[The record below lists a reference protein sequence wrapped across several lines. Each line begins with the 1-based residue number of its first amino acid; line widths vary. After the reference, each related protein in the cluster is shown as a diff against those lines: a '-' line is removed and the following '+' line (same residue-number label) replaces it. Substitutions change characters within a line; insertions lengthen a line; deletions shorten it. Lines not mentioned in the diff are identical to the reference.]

1 MESKPDALVSP
12 GSPPD
17 REGMLLN
24 GKQLSLAH
32 AFGVFP
38 AQFRDAVIFLGDD
51 SFLFCVGCHI
61 AIFDLVKGAV
71 QFVSR
76 SPQSKIITAM
86 SKSPNGKFLAVGEKG
101 TDSIEIQILSLQRK
115 PEDHAS
121 GSDEAFRTLHPNNR
135 RADIT
140 CLAFTSDSK
149 FLVSLSGGPEFT
161 LTYWRWESEKLVASQ
176 DIKVAV
182 TRIQINPR
190 NTCQISVSG
199 LSYLRLWEYSTNDQA
214 VKEFDAFLTL
224 KQEKEEDFVDH
235 CWIQGTFFCAA
246 TVDGRAYLFEEG
258 ELKTKIDIQKAI
270 ADAQEA
276 GKGRD
281 PPRHGRPHSTD
292 DGKPPVPVVEL
303 VTLTSWGRG
312 FCVGGSHGYL
322 GVFQVDS
329 KANVECIGSFWLAG
343 HRPVICNMSAGS
355 DDSYMVVL
363 AYGDKDR
370 GDELD
375 LGGMSEAGQKIRRA
389 SIRGGASK
397 EKIAAQ
403 KQAGVKKANHAWHL
417 CTFPIGQA
425 DLASTWRDQEAFTP
439 VYPLGFHQDRIVT
452 MDAAMGRRCLASCG
466 DDCSLRVWTYP
477 PGGKDQSPSNLQL
490 QREAFSAELVFH
502 FSEYDRPNALSIHP
516 LGFQVAVILQD
527 RLRVFHIAKEMLKP
541 FFELPLK
548 SPTDVCYS
556 HSGDLLAVT
565 SGSSVILLD
574 CWRSTLIHMFS
585 GHLSVINQVS
595 FSDDDQ
601 LLMSC
606 GADGAIYGWD
616 ISIAAKT
623 RVFEHVSKGT
633 CYSCIAHDMRSELI
647 AALNDTGHLR
657 VITKENGGQL
667 IAELP
672 HKASTDKVFYTC
684 LKLAVPLNALFVG
697 SAQGSVRVFPWPL
710 SEGDMTANKN
720 IINPFVEFPIHAHT
734 VSYLA
739 LSNDYQFLF
748 SGCEGGSLMVCN
760 IETVKDG
767 LSVPQTAAE
776 LNHKYITYR
785 HGTDNQEGV
794 KKKREDEKKMAELQK
809 KLDGVGQGMSS
820 SGLSLDEFVLVPK
833 AYLNDKLQDIKE
845 LEERM
850 ENLKNDTEYTLVQKE
865 QEMEEKLKMVETE
878 RTRERRTAGEKYDT
892 IFEKLTKA
900 HQMHDETLTQL
911 NASFER
917 KMKEQDDLYEER
929 LAKEYDKQNRLLNE
943 VQNLKQKHRED
954 MDEQQKSYEDQ
965 LSNMRGM
972 QEKAM
977 HEWRAEY
984 DKVCSLLKTDGLKFE
999 EALRQQELEY
1009 EQEISEMTH
1018 QKRMALQTESEKSTT
1033 ALKDAVSMKQTI
1045 NLLQGQLEQKAD
1057 DLTNAIREREDL
1069 RKKLETATDHFQ
1081 KAQQQLR
1088 ERDTVIKVKDE
1099 AASKLREQQKHLE
1112 SFRFVLFHKVRALEE
1127 ERDPLEDQVNS
1138 LRDNVKDMYNEFVKE
1153 FRQKQKLEHRLND
1166 KAARAH
1172 ALQNENLD
1180 LRSKNVMVKKDL
1192 HRLFNDLQEVLS
1204 TVGYEKL
1211 VKAVQDLIAKYTPKI
1226 EGKEKIRKD
1235 QDEEEKN
1242 TMLSG
1247 SEGLGVAEEMVRQR
1261 DLLLKKSRAIAE
1273 ANVHVNTERAHDFR
1287 RMTSENSQLISEMNQ
1302 LRAEKKSFSRRVKE
1316 LETRLM
1322 QAERQGLLNRASSA
1336 PDLDPE
1342 KRGSQRGGNMAE
1354 AARRTV
1360 PGGAA
1365 NTPYLRRKEV
1375 DESEVYRRNRQQGLN
1390 MLPPVA
1396 AREGDSQ
1403 LRKKPQRRGSQ
1414 NSIQEQRFRDVIGN
1428 VDADDRSMEQQGF
1441 HTSKLREQVG
1451 AGGGSGG
1458 NARPLPLVREE
1469 SGAGAFSED
1478 DGSFAETR
1486 IQQP

>member
-1 MESKPDALVSP
+1 MEAKPDASP
-12 GSPPD
+12 GSPTGD
-17 REGMLLN
+17 NELLN

-38 AQFRDAVIFLGDD
+38 AHFRDAVIFLGDD

-61 AIFDLVKGAV
+61 ALYDLVKGAV
-71 QFVSR
+71 QFVNR
-76 SPQSKIITAM
+76 SAEGKVITAM
-86 SKSPNGKFLAVGEKG
+86 AKSLNSKFLAVGQRS
-101 TDSIEIQILSLQRK
+101 TDSVEIQILSLKR
-115 PEDHAS
+115 PEGFGG
-121 GSDEAFRTLHPNNR
+121 GSDDATFRTLHPGNR

-161 LTYWRWESEKLVASQ
+161 LTYWRWESEKLVACQ

-199 LSYLRLWEYSTNDQA
+199 LNYLRLWEYSTNDQA

-224 KQEKEEDFVDH
+224 KQEKEQDFVDH
-235 CWIQGTFFCAA
+235 CWIQGTFFCAV
-246 TVDGRAYLFEEG
+246 TEDGLVYLFEES

-270 ADAQEA
+270 SDAQDA

-281 PPRHGRPHSTD
+281 PPRERMGRMKG
-292 DGKPPVPVVEL
+292 DGDKVPAPSVDL
-303 VTLTSWGRG
+303 VTLTAWGRG
-312 FCVGGSHGYL
+312 FCVGGNHGYL

-329 KANVECIGSFWLAG
+329 KNNVQVECIGSFWLAG
-343 HRPVICNMSAGS
+343 KRPVICQMSAGS

-363 AYGDKDR
+363 AYGDKDS

-375 LGGMSEAGQKIRRA
+375 LGDVSSKMRRA
-389 SIRGGASK
+389 SIRGSASK
-397 EKIAAQ
+397 EKGGKLMQPI
-403 KQAGVKKANHAWHL
+403 VKKVSHAWQL

-425 DLASTWRDQEAFTP
+425 DLASTWRDQEVFTP
-439 VYPLGFHQDRIVT
+439 VYPLGFHQDRVVA
-452 MDAAMGRRCLASCG
+452 MDAAMGRRCLASCAE
-466 DDCSLRVWTYP
+466 DCSLRVWTFP
-477 PGGKDQSPSNLQL
+477 PGGRDQQALLQG
-490 QREAFSAELVFH
+490 QREAFSAELVFQ
-502 FSEYDRPNALSIHP
+502 FSEYDKPGALSIHP

-565 SGSSVILLD
+565 SGSGIILLD

-585 GHLSVINQVS
+585 GHLTLINQVG

-601 LLMSC
+601 LLISC

-616 ISIAAKT
+616 LSVPAKT

-633 CYSCIAHDMRSELI
+633 CYNCIAHDMRRELI
-647 AALNDTGHLR
+647 AALTDTGHLR
-657 VITKENGGQL
+657 VITKEHGGQC

-672 HKASTDKVFYTC
+672 QESSKDKSFYTC
-684 LKLAVPLNALFVG
+684 LKLAVPLNSLFVG
-697 SAQGSVRVFPWPL
+697 SAQGTVRAFPWPFPEDL
-710 SEGDMTANKN
+710 VATKN
-720 IINPFVEFPIHAHT
+720 IINPFVEFPIHAH
-734 VSYLA
+734 SLCYLA
-739 LSNDYQFLF
+739 ISNDYQFLF
-748 SGCEGGSLMVCN
+748 SGCEGGSVIVCN
-760 IETVKDG
+760 IENVKDG
-767 LSVPQTAAE
+767 VDAPQTAAD
-776 LNHKYITYR
+776 LNQKFIQYR
-785 HGTDNQEGV
+785 HGTDVQDGV

-820 SGLSLDEFVLVPK
+820 SGLSLDEFFLVPK
-833 AYLNDKLQDIKE
+833 QYLNDKLQDIKE

-865 QEMEEKLKMVETE
+865 QEMEEKLKMVETD
-878 RTRERRTAGEKYDT
+878 RTRERRNAGEKYDT

-917 KMKEQDDLYEER
+917 KMTEQDEIYEER

-943 VQNLKQKHRED
+943 VQNLKQKARED
-954 MDEQQKSYEDQ
+954 MEEQQKSYEEQ
-965 LSNMRGM
+965 LTSMRAM

-977 HEWRAEY
+977 HEWRGEY
-984 DKVCSLLKTDGLKFE
+984 DKVCNLLKTDGLKFE
-999 EALRQQELEY
+999 EALRQQEVEY
-1009 EQEISEMTH
+1009 EQEISEMLH

-1045 NLLQGQLEQKAD
+1045 NLLQGQLEQKAE
-1057 DLTNAIREREDL
+1057 DLGNAVREREDL

-1088 ERDTVIKVKDE
+1088 ERDTVIKIKDE
-1099 AASKLREQQKHLE
+1099 ALQKIRDQQKHLE
-1112 SFRFVLFHKVRALEE
+1112 SFRFVLFHKVRALEQ

-1138 LRDNVKDMYNEFVKE
+1138 LRDNVKEMYSEFVKE

-1180 LRSKNVMVKKDL
+1180 LRSKNVNVKKDL
-1192 HRLFNDLQEVLS
+1192 HRLFNDLQEVLG
-1204 TVGYEKL
+1204 TPGGYEKL
-1211 VKAVQDLIAKYTPKI
+1211 VKAVQDLIEKFEPKI
-1226 EGKEKIRKD
+1226 EGRERAQD
-1235 QDEEEKN
+1235 QD
-1242 TMLSG
+1242 SG
-1247 SEGLGVAEEMVRQR
+1247 KPGGGEAGLAVAEEMVSQR

-1273 ANVHVNTERAHDFR
+1273 ANVHVNSERASDFR
-1287 RMTSENSQLISEMNQ
+1287 RMTSENSQLIAEMNQ
-1302 LRAEKKSFSRRVKE
+1302 LRAEKKSFGRRVKE

-1322 QAERQGLLNRASSA
+1322 RAEREGLLARSSSA
-1336 PDLDPE
+1336 PDFDPE
-1342 KRGSQRGGNMAE
+1342 QRSAKQAGGNMSE
-1354 AARRTV
+1354 ARRTA

-1375 DESEVYRRNRQQGLN
+1375 DESEIYRRQRQKGMN

-1396 AREGDSQ
+1396 DAGSEG
-1403 LRKKPQRRGSQ
+1403 PQGGKSLAGTQKRGAGPGRRGPGT
-1414 NSIQEQRFRDVIGN
+1414 IEEQRFRDVIGS
-1428 VDADDRSMEQQGF
+1428 VDEGDRSMEQQGF
-1441 HTSKLREQVG
+1441 HTSKLREQVESKG
-1451 AGGGSGG
+1451 GRSLPQVQEEGGGGY
-1458 NARPLPLVREE
+1458 
-1469 SGAGAFSED
+1469 SED
-1478 DGSFAETR
+1478 DGSFAGATR
-1486 IQQP
+1486 IQQR